1 MFYRASKPVHN
12 SISHIIFALFGKDR
26 VIRQKLIR
34 PERTKKRSVMKLT
47 FIGAD
52 HEVTGS
58 QHLIETQDLKIL
70 VDCGMEQG
78 KNIYENAELPCSYK
92 EIDYILLT
100 HAHIDHSGMIPSA
113 YVNGFNGT
121 VLCTQAS
128 KDLDEIMLLDSAH
141 IQEMEAEF
149 ANRKGK
155 RAGLEPVKPEYTVE
169 DAKHVIECFKD
180 VSYGQITELSDTVK
194 VRFIDAGHLL
204 GSASIEMWIKEGDIE
219 KKIVFSGDIG
229 NSDKPIIKDPTYIT
243 GGADYVLMESTY
255 GSRFHEKGID
265 HIEDLARIIQQT
277 LDRKGNVVI
286 PAFAVGRTQELLY
299 LIKQIKDQ
307 KLVKGHDGF
316 PVYVDSPLAVEATNV
331 FMNAPLECFDDDFM
345 SLIEKGINPIS
356 FPELTLSV
364 STEESTAINF
374 NPVPKVILA
383 AAGMC
388 NAGRIRHH
396 LKHNLWRPECT
407 VVFAGYQAEGT
418 LGRVLQD
425 GIDSV
430 RLFGDEIN
438 VAAHIETMRDMSS
451 HADQHELVEWATKLG
466 KVNGRMFLVHGDD
479 EAMETLSG
487 LVREATGNVVD
498 CPFSGSVFDLA
509 EDKWITQTEGIPY
522 KKPEKAVTP
531 QSAKV
536 ISLNSQLD
544 DAMEILMKQVRS
556 VQNGTNAD
564 KRKLA
569 TEILRLAKK
578 YSYD

>member
-1 MFYRASKPVHN
+1 
-12 SISHIIFALFGKDR
+12 
-26 VIRQKLIR
+26 
-34 PERTKKRSVMKLT
+34 MKLT

-58 QHLIETQDLKIL
+58 QHLVETEDVKIL

-92 EIDYILLT
+92 EINYILLT
-100 HAHIDHSGMIPSA
+100 HAHIDHAGMIPAA
-113 YVNGFNGT
+113 YVSGFNGT

-141 IQEMEAEF
+141 IQEMEAEY
-149 ANRKGK
+149 ANRKAK
-155 RAGLEPVKPEYTVE
+155 RAGRELVTPAYTVD
-169 DAKHVIECFKD
+169 DAKRVIALFKD
-180 VSYGQITELSDTVK
+180 VPYGEMVELSDTVS

-219 KKIVFSGDIG
+219 KKLIFSGDIG
-229 NSDKPIIKDPTYIT
+229 NQHKPIIKDPTYIT
-243 GGADYVLMESTY
+243 DGADYVLMESTY
-255 GSRFHEKGID
+255 GSRCHEKGID
-265 HIEDLARIIQQT
+265 HTEDLTRIIQQT
-277 LDRKGNVVI
+277 LDRHGNVVI

-299 LIKQIKDQ
+299 LIKQIKDNH
-307 KLVKGHDGF
+307 LIKGHDGF

-331 FMNAPLECFDDDFM
+331 FMNAPLECFDEETM
-345 SLIEKGINPIS
+345 ELIRQGINPIS
-356 FPELTLSV
+356 FPELNLSV
-364 STEESTAINF
+364 STEDSTAINF
-374 NPVPKVILA
+374 NDTPKVILA

-425 GIDSV
+425 GVESIK
-430 RLFGDEIN
+430 LFGEEIN

-451 HADQHELVEWATKLG
+451 HADQQELVRWAEAVG
-466 KVNGRMFLVHGDD
+466 KVSGRFFLVHGDD
-479 EAMETLSG
+479 DAMETLSG
-487 LVREATGNVVD
+487 LVRERTGNTVD
-498 CPFSGSVFDLA
+498 CPYSGSVFDLA
-509 EDKWITQTEGIPY
+509 KNEWITVAEPVPY
-522 KKPEKAVTP
+522 KKPDTAATP
-531 QSAKV
+531 QAERSM
-536 ISLNSQLD
+536 SLNSELD
-544 DAMEILMKQVRS
+544 RALEALAEQVHK
-556 VQNGTNAD
+556 VQSGTNAD

-569 TEILRLAKK
+569 AEILRLTRK

>member
-1 MFYRASKPVHN
+1 
-12 SISHIIFALFGKDR
+12 
-26 VIRQKLIR
+26 
-34 PERTKKRSVMKLT
+34 MKLT

-58 QHLIETQDLKIL
+58 QHLIETKDCKII

-78 KNIYENAELPCSYK
+78 RNIYENAELPVSYK

-100 HAHIDHSGMIPSA
+100 HAHIDHAGMIPKA
-113 YVNGFNGT
+113 YVEGFNGT
-121 VLCTQAS
+121 ILSTLAS

-149 ANRKGK
+149 TNRKAK
-155 RAGLEPVKPEYTVE
+155 RSGAPLVTPGYTVE
-169 DAKHVIECFKD
+169 DVKHVLEHFKE
-180 VSYGQITELSDTVK
+180 VPYGETVELSDTVK

-204 GSASIEMWIKEGDIE
+204 GSASIEMWINEDGVE

-229 NSDKPIIKDPTYIT
+229 NSNKPIIKDPTYIT

-255 GSRFHEKGID
+255 GARLHEQGID
-265 HIEDLARIIQQT
+265 HLTDLTRIIQET
-277 LDRKGNVVI
+277 LDRKGNVII

-299 LIKQIKDQ
+299 LIKQIKANG
-307 KLVKGHDGF
+307 LVKGHDGF
-316 PVYVDSPLAVEATNV
+316 PVYVDSPLAVEATNI
-331 FMNAPLECFDDDFM
+331 FQNAPMECFDEDM
-345 SLIEKGINPIS
+345 TALLKQGINPIS

-374 NPVPKVILA
+374 NETPKVILA

-396 LKHNLWRPECT
+396 LKHNLWRSECT

-425 GIDSV
+425 GIDAV
-430 RLFGDEIN
+430 KIFGEEIK

-451 HADQHELVEWATKLG
+451 HADQKELLKWAGELG
-466 KVNGRMFLVHGDD
+466 KVTGRIFLVHGDD
-479 EAMETLSG
+479 DAMEILSG
-487 LVREATGNVVD
+487 LIEQQTGNKVD

-509 EDKWITQTEGIPY
+509 KGEWIVKTEGIPY
-522 KKPEKAVTP
+522 KKPEKAATP

-536 ISLNSQLD
+536 KSLNTELD
-544 DAMEILMKQVRS
+544 DALQTLIAQV
-556 VQNGTNAD
+556 QNAKNGTNAD
-564 KRKLA
+564 KRKLT
-569 TEILRLAKK
+569 TEILRLARK

>member
-1 MFYRASKPVHN
+1 
-12 SISHIIFALFGKDR
+12 
-26 VIRQKLIR
+26 
-34 PERTKKRSVMKLT
+34 MKLT

-58 QHLIETQDLKIL
+58 QHLIETEDCKII

-78 KNIYENAELPCSYK
+78 KNIYENAQLPCSYK

-100 HAHIDHSGMIPSA
+100 HAHIDHAGMIPKA
-113 YVNGFNGT
+113 YVDGFNGT
-121 VLCTQAS
+121 IISTLAS

-155 RAGLEPVKPEYTVE
+155 RSGAPLVVPAYTVE
-169 DAKHVIECFKD
+169 DAKHVMEHFRE
-180 VSYGQITELSDTVK
+180 VPYGDIVELSDTVK

-204 GSASIEMWIKEGDIE
+204 GSASIEMWINEDGIE
-219 KKIVFSGDIG
+219 KKVIFSGDIG
-229 NSDKPIIKDPTYIT
+229 NSNKPIIKDPTYIT
-243 GGADYVLMESTY
+243 DGADYVLMESTY
-255 GSRFHEKGID
+255 GARLHEQGID
-265 HIEDLARIIQQT
+265 HLTDLTRIIQET
-277 LDRKGNVVI
+277 LDRRGNVII

-299 LIKQIKDQ
+299 LIKQIKVQ
-307 KLVKGHDGF
+307 GLVKGHDGF

-331 FMNAPLECFDDDFM
+331 FQKAPAECFDEDM
-345 SLIEKGINPIS
+345 MELLKQGINPIS

-374 NPVPKVILA
+374 NDTPKVILA

-407 VVFAGYQAEGT
+407 IVFAGYQAEGT
-418 LGRVLQD
+418 LGRILQD

-430 RLFGDEIN
+430 RIFGEDIK

-451 HADQHELVEWATKLG
+451 HADQQELLKWASKI
-466 KVNGRMFLVHGDD
+466 GRVSGRFFLVHGDD
-479 EAMETLSG
+479 DAMEVLSG
-487 LVREATGNVVD
+487 LIEQETGNKVD
-498 CPFSGSVFDLA
+498 CPFSGSVYDLA
-509 EDKWITQTEGIPY
+509 AGEWVVKTEGIPY
-522 KKPEKAVTP
+522 KKPETAATP
-531 QSAKV
+531 QAAKV
-536 ISLNSQLD
+536 KSLNSELD
-544 DAMEILMKQVRS
+544 DALQTLIAQVNNTK
-556 VQNGTNAD
+556 NGTNAD

-569 TEILRLAKK
+569 TEILRLARK

>member
-1 MFYRASKPVHN
+1 
-12 SISHIIFALFGKDR
+12 
-26 VIRQKLIR
+26 
-34 PERTKKRSVMKLT
+34 MKLT

-58 QHLIETQDLKIL
+58 QHLIETKDCKIL

-78 KNIYENAELPCSYK
+78 RNIYENAPLPCSYK

-100 HAHIDHSGMIPSA
+100 HAHIDHAGMIPKA
-113 YVNGFNGT
+113 YIEGFNGT
-121 VLCTQAS
+121 VISTLAS
-128 KDLDEIMLLDSAH
+128 KDLDAIMLLDSAH

-155 RAGLEPVKPEYTVE
+155 RSGAELVTPEYTVE
-169 DAKHVIECFKD
+169 DAKHVMEHFKEIP
-180 VSYGQITELSDTVK
+180 YGETVELSDTVRI
-194 VRFIDAGHLL
+194 RFVDAGHLL
-204 GSASIEMWIKEGDIE
+204 GSASIEMWINEDGIE

-229 NSDKPIIKDPTYIT
+229 NSNKPIIKDPTYIKD
-243 GGADYVLMESTY
+243 GADYVLMESTY
-255 GSRFHEKGID
+255 GARLHEQGID
-265 HIEDLARIIQQT
+265 HQMDLARIIQET

-299 LIKQIKDQ
+299 LIKQIK
-307 KLVKGHDGF
+307 LSGMVHGHDGF
-316 PVYVDSPLAVEATNV
+316 PVYVDSPLAVEATNI
-331 FMNAPLECFDDDFM
+331 FQNAPMECFDEGM
-345 SLIEKGINPIS
+345 IEQLKKGINPIS

-374 NPVPKVILA
+374 NETPKVILA

-407 VVFAGYQAEGT
+407 IVFAGYQAEGT

-430 RLFGDEIN
+430 RIFGEEIK

-451 HADQHELVEWATKLG
+451 HADQEELLKWATELG
-466 KVNGRMFLVHGDD
+466 KVSGKIFLVHGDD
-479 EAMETLSG
+479 DAMETLSG
-487 LVREATGNVVD
+487 LIEKETGNGVE

-509 EDKWITQTEGIPY
+509 KGEWIVKTEGIPY

-531 QSAKV
+531 QSAKLK
-536 ISLNSQLD
+536 SLNSDLD
-544 DAMEILMKQVRS
+544 DALQTLITQVNNTK
-556 VQNGTNAD
+556 NGTNAD
-564 KRKLA
+564 KRKLT
-569 TEILRLAKK
+569 TEILRLARRFN
-578 YSYD
+578 YD